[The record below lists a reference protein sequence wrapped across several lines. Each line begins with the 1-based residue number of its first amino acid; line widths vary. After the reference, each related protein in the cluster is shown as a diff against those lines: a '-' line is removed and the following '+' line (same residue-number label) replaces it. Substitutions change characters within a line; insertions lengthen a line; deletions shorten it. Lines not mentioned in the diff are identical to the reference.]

1 MGSCKLGWDVWEDLD
16 ENAITG
22 ILNSDESSLPV
33 VEVFSPLEEVAGA
46 VASPPPVVSTSE
58 GINSIA

>member
-16 ENAITG
+16 ENAITE

-33 VEVFSPLEEVAGA
+33 VEVFFSLEEVAGA
-46 VASPPPVVSTSE
+46 VASPPPVASTFE
-58 GINSIA
+58 GINSTA